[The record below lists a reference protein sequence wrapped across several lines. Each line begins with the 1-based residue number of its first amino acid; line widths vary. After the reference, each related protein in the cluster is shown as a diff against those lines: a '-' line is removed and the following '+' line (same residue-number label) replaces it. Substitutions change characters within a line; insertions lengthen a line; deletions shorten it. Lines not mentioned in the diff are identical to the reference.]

1 MKKSCITLA
10 IALAAAASFTG
21 CTTATYSPKKGI
33 TYRNFIFQKQFSKLE
48 TKADGSVTIEGY
60 KSDAANLVEAA
71 AAGVAKG
78 LGAGVVPPTPIEP

>member
-10 IALAAAASFTG
+10 IALAAALSFTG
-21 CTTATYSPKKGI
+21 CTTATYSPKTGI
-33 TYRNFIFQKQFSKLE
+33 KYRNFIFQKQFSKLE

-60 KSDAANLVEAA
+60 QSEAASLVEAA

-78 LGAGVVPPTPIEP
+78 LGASAAPKPIAP